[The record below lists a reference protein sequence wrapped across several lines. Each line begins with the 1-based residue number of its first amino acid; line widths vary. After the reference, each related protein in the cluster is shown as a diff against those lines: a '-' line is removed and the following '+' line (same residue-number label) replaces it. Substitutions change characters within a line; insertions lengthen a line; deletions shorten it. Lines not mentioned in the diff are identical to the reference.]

1 MTSPSSTVARYRG
14 PHTNQVGNRA
24 FWVGSVIG
32 AVLVLLTVA
41 SARPAV
47 AQGGV
52 VPARTQAA
60 GADSIRWATVTYLAG
75 GSVYVNAGRDDGIRD
90 GAQLEVVRR
99 GAVIARLRVAVVSS
113 RRVSGAIV
121 AAEDSLLI
129 TVGDSVRFVADRAA
143 RGAAVGSRAIGA
155 DSAPARQSV
164 DSAFM
169 PPLAAADRP
178 LGLEH
183 RSLRALGIR
192 GRVGIRY
199 MIVAQRD
206 SGAMRFSQPAAD
218 IRIDG
223 QRIGGSPIGLSVDAR
238 GRRTYLSRGDT
249 GATRIDSRTHLYQL
263 SASLA
268 SQGGARVTVGRQFT
282 EAFANV
288 SLYDG
293 ISAQLAGR
301 RWGSGLFAGTQ
312 PAAATMGFSTDVT
325 EYGAYVQAHGDAGA
339 TGRWTTTVGAIGSYH
354 ASDPNREF
362 AFTQLAVTTPRFSVY
377 AVQEI
382 DYNRGWK
389 AAAGEPTL
397 QATSTFLSAHVRP
410 SDGLTVHAGFD
421 SRRNVRLWRDLSS
434 PETDFDDRFRKGVWG
449 GLSLRA
455 SRHLRLSA
463 DLRSSDGGD
472 SSGTRATAA
481 SGSVAIDRIGSI
493 PVSANMRSARFT
505 SPWVE
510 GWLHSGTASFSP
522 RDGRLR
528 LGLEGGIRD
537 QRDQP
542 GVSVSGSLGRSRV
555 HWFGVTTDVALGR
568 AWYLMLTATRET
580 GGWESAHQGY
590 ASLSWRF

>member
-1 MTSPSSTVARYRG
+1 MTSPSSTFARYRAAD
-14 PHTNQVGNRA
+14 TNQVGNRA
-24 FWVGSVIG
+24 FWLDGVIG
-32 AVLVLLTVA
+32 VVLVLLTVA
-41 SARPAV
+41 SVRPAV

-52 VPARTQAA
+52 APARTQAA

-75 GSVYVNAGRDDGIRD
+75 SSVYVNAGRDDGIRD
-90 GAQLEVVRR
+90 GAELVVVRR

-113 RRVSGAIV
+113 RRVSGEIV

-129 TVGDSVRFVADRAA
+129 AVGDSVRFVADPAA
-143 RGAAVGSRAIGA
+143 RGAVGSRAIGA
-155 DSAPARQSV
+155 DSASARQSV

-169 PPLAAADRP
+169 PPLAAPDRP
-178 LGLEH
+178 VRLEH

-192 GRVGIRY
+192 GRVGVRY

-223 QRIGGSPIGLSVDAR
+223 QRIGGTPIGLSVDAR

-249 GATRIDSRTHLYQL
+249 GATRIDSRTHIYQL

-268 SQGGARVTVGRQFT
+268 NAGGARVTVGRQFT

-293 ISAQLAGR
+293 ISAQLARR

-362 AFTQLAVTTPRFSVY
+362 AFTQLAVTTPRLSLY

-389 AAAGEPTL
+389 ATAGEPTL
-397 QATSTFLSAHVRP
+397 QPTSTFLSAHVRP

-434 PETDFDDRFRKGVWG
+434 PETEFDDRFRKGVWG
-449 GLSLRA
+449 GVSLRA
-455 SRHLRLSA
+455 SRHLRVSA

-481 SGSVAIDRIGSI
+481 SASVAVDRIGSI
-493 PVSANMRSARFT
+493 PVSANVRSARFT

-510 GWLHSGTASFSP
+510 GWLHSGTASFTP
-522 RDGRLR
+522 RDGPVRLE
-528 LGLEGGIRD
+528 LEGGIRD

-555 HWFGVTTDVALGR
+555 YWFGVTTDVALGR
-568 AWYLMLTATRET
+568 AWYLVLTATRET
-580 GGWESAHQGY
+580 GGWESAQHGY